1 MDTTLVTVTLL
12 SMGMAAAL
20 SVIVWRMLRDERQR
34 SEARVLAL
42 THRAAQTPAQ
52 GSAPATRDLGPGTRA
67 EGPGTTRDLMLR
79 GTSPTAEEMFA
90 ERETASPWGRRFA
103 VMAGLALVLASG
115 ILLALTVRD
124 RTGAQARP
132 ATAIGA
138 AAVSQQG
145 ANTASTIGLEL
156 LSLRDSR
163 QPASL
168 TITGL
173 VQNPR
178 GGAPLSRV
186 MVTAYAFD
194 DKGSFLASGRAPID
208 VAALAPGDESP
219 FVVSVPV
226 TDAVARYRI
235 GFRGEDGRVIAHIDK
250 RQQAPVAVNW

>member
-1 MDTTLVTVTLL
+1 
-12 SMGMAAAL
+12 
-20 SVIVWRMLRDERQR
+20 
-34 SEARVLAL
+34 
-42 THRAAQTPAQ
+42 
-52 GSAPATRDLGPGTRA
+52 
-67 EGPGTTRDLMLR
+67 
-79 GTSPTAEEMFA
+79 
-90 ERETASPWGRRFA
+90 
-103 VMAGLALVLASG
+103 LASG
-115 ILLALTVRD
+115 ILLALTARD
-124 RTGAQARP
+124 RTGAQAQP
-132 ATAIGA
+132 ATAITA
-138 AAVSQQG
+138 AAGSQQG
-145 ANTASTIGLEL
+145 ANTASAIGLEL

-186 MVTAYAFD
+186 TVTAYAFD

-226 TDAVARYRI
+226 ADAVARYRI

-250 RQQAPVAVNW
+250 RQQAAVAVNR